1 MTAPVA
7 DERLAIGGQPA
18 RVHHNAWVTEDQ
30 EATLAFYEDII
41 GLPLIATWTE
51 RGALMDEPEQAYC
64 HTFFGLADGSALAF
78 FQFERPDFIRRHAP
92 PPPSSPFR
100 HIALAVDNDTQAAI
114 RERAERAGIPT
125 DVIDHGYCRSLY
137 LTDPNGLRLE
147 LTVDHPD
154 IATVA
159 STRRRSAHED
169 LNRWLQGDRS
179 DNNRWRSQSE

>member
-7 DERLAIGGQPA
+7 DEGPAIGGQPA

-51 RGALMDEPEQAYC
+51 HGALMDEPEQAYC
-64 HTFFGLADGSALAF
+64 HTLFGLADGSALAF
-78 FQFERPDFIRRHAP
+78 FQFEHPDFARRQAL

-100 HIALAVDNDTQAAI
+100 HVALAVDDETQTAI
-114 RERAERAGIPT
+114 RERAEQSGIRSE
-125 DVIDHGYCRSLY
+125 VVDHGYCRSLY
-137 LTDPNGLRLE
+137 LSDPNGLRLE

-154 IATVA
+154 IATIA

-169 LNRWLQGDRS
+169 LHRWLRGDHS
-179 DNNRWRSQSE
+179 DNNRWRSHSE